1 VIDRWTRGDDAW
13 STNKCRTQKSST
25 KEEIVAPAAAGEA
38 EKPPCYVERMK
49 NAVLRPEVLSDDALL
64 ARVEELVG
72 RSRRV
77 EAELVWHL
85 AEVDARKLYLREA
98 CPSMHVYATS
108 RLHLSDAEAY
118 LRITVARVSRRFP
131 LVLRMLAD
139 GRLHLSAIAR
149 LSPHLRDENCEA
161 LLARAVH
168 RSRREIELLVAEI
181 APKPDVASSM
191 RRLPAAS
198 SKAGHGQT
206 VAAEGGELCLDRVP
220 VHASALR
227 SPLECSAPAVG
238 TPCGPS
244 NGSIA
249 ALSVSARSTEPV
261 SARSAEPAEPV
272 ARYKVQFTAD
282 AKLHDKISRARAL
295 LRHQIPDG
303 DIASVVDRAMSLLL
317 RELERARFGAT
328 QTPRKSAA
336 ETDTTPSSRRIPA
349 PIRRAVWKRDG
360 GQCAFRDR
368 QGRRC
373 PGQERLEFH
382 HEVPFA
388 RGGDHG
394 ESNVSLRCA
403 AHNAYQAELDYG
415 AAFMAECR
423 AR

>member
-1 VIDRWTRGDDAW
+1 M
-13 STNKCRTQKSST
+13 
-25 KEEIVAPAAAGEA
+25 EIVAPAASGEA

-49 NAVLRPEVLSDDALL
+49 TAVFRPEVLSDDALL

-72 RSRRV
+72 RGRRV

-85 AEVDARKLYLREA
+85 AEMDARKLYLREA
-98 CPSMHVYATS
+98 CSSMHVYATS

-161 LLARAVH
+161 LLGRAVH
-168 RSRREIELLVAEI
+168 CSRREIELLVAEI

-191 RRLPAAS
+191 RRLPAS
-198 SKAGHGQT
+198 SRRAGRGQT
-206 VAAEGGELCLDRVP
+206 VAAEGGELRPDGVP
-220 VHASALR
+220 VDASALR
-227 SPLECSAPAVG
+227 SPLECSEPAVA
-238 TPCGPS
+238 TPSGPS
-244 NGSIA
+244 EGSIA
-249 ALSVSARSTEPV
+249 ALSVSARSAEPV
-261 SARSAEPAEPV
+261 SARSAEPTEPV
-272 ARYKVQFTAD
+272 ARYKVQFTAS
-282 AKLHDKISRARAL
+282 AELHDKISRARAL

-303 DIASVVDRAMSLLL
+303 DIAGVVDRAMTLLV

-328 QTPRKSAA
+328 ESPRKSASESDA
-336 ETDTTPSSRRIPA
+336 TPSSRRVPA
-349 PIRRAVWKRDG
+349 PIRRTVWKRDG

-368 QGRRC
+368 KGRRC
-373 PGQERLEFH
+373 SARERLEFH

-388 RGGDHG
+388 RGGDHR

-403 AHNAYQAELDYG
+403 AHNAYQADLDYG
-415 AAFMAECR
+415 AGFMAQQR
-423 AR
+423 ARASRPEADRDTA